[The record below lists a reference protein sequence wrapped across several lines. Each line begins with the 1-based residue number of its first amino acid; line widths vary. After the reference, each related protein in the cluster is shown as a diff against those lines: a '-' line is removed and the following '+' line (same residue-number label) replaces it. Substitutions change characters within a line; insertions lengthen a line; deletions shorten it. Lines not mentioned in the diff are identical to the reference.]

1 MKQKRISHFFSKTK
15 SDPAEE
21 ETEGASTEEV
31 TCDPIDVD
39 EEDEDEDADE
49 AGISGKKEKYISPEE
64 SSLPPISRLPDIF
77 LDIVSRLSEVK
88 TLAEHIKGRKLRV
101 ATMCSGT
108 ESPLLALNLISRA
121 MTEKFGITIEVEH
134 VFSCEIVPFKQA
146 YIERNFQPPLLFRDV
161 CELGDDYA
169 YVYAWFRN
177 VHQPSLLTII
187 QTHGLRCQS
196 TRPW

>member
-1 MKQKRISHFFSKTK
+1 MKQKKISQFFNKSR
-15 SDPAEE
+15 SDPAEEEE
-21 ETEGASTEEV
+21 ETEGASTEES
-31 TCDPIDVD
+31 TSDRNRMAIDID
-39 EEDEDEDADE
+39 QEDEDEDE
-49 AGISGKKEKYISPEE
+49 VGTTGRKEKHISPED

-77 LDIVSRLSEVK
+77 LDIVSRLPEVK
-88 TLAEHIKGRKLRV
+88 TLAEHIKGRTLRV

-121 MTEKFGITIEVEH
+121 LTEKYGTTIDVEH

-169 YVYAWFRN
+169 YAA
-177 VHQPSLLTII
+177 
-187 QTHGLRCQS
+187 
-196 TRPW
+196 

>member
-1 MKQKRISHFFSKTK
+1 MSSVKDRMKQKRISHFFSKKK

-21 ETEGASTEEV
+21 TEGASSSEV
-31 TCDPIDVD
+31 TCDLACDPIDID
-39 EEDEDEDADE
+39 EEDDDDDE
-49 AGISGKKEKYISPEE
+49 AGGITGKKDKYISPED
-64 SSLPPISRLPDIF
+64 SSFPPISRLPDIF
-77 LDIVSRLSEVK
+77 LDIISRLSEVK

-121 MTEKFGITIEVEH
+121 MTEKFGTTIEVEH

-169 YVYAWFRN
+169 YVCVAFAMFTN
-177 VHQPSLLTII
+177 QAF
-187 QTHGLRCQS
+187 
-196 TRPW
+196 

>member
-1 MKQKRISHFFSKTK
+1 MSSVKDKMKQKRISQFFSKTR
-15 SDPAEE
+15 SDPEE
-21 ETEGASTEEV
+21 SEGASTEESTYDRNCMV
-31 TCDPIDVD
+31 IDQ
-39 EEDEDEDADE
+39 EDEDEDE
-49 AGISGKKEKYISPEE
+49 VGTSSKKDKYTSPED
-64 SSLPPISRLPDIF
+64 STLPPISRLPDIF

-88 TLAEHIKGRKLRV
+88 TLAEHIKGRTLRV

-121 MTEKFGITIEVEH
+121 MTEKYGTTIDVEH

-169 YVYAWFRN
+169 YAA
-177 VHQPSLLTII
+177 
-187 QTHGLRCQS
+187 
-196 TRPW
+196 

>member
-1 MKQKRISHFFSKTK
+1 MKQKRISQFFNKSR
-15 SDPAEE
+15 SDPEE
-21 ETEGASTEEV
+21 ETEGASSEES
-31 TCDPIDVD
+31 TYDRSCMAIDID
-39 EEDEDEDADE
+39 QEDEDEDE
-49 AGISGKKEKYISPEE
+49 VGTTGRKEKNISPED

-88 TLAEHIKGRKLRV
+88 TLAEHIKGRTLRV

-121 MTEKFGITIEVEH
+121 MTEKYGTTIDVEH

-169 YVYAWFRN
+169 YAAWSSY
-177 VHQPSLLTII
+177 VHNP
-187 QTHGLRCQS
+187 RF
-196 TRPW
+196 